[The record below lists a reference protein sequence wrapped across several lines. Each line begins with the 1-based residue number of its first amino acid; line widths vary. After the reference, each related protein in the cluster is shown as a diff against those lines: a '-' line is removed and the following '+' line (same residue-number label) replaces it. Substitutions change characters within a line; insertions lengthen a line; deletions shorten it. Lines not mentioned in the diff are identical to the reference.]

1 MHCFYLHLQS
11 HFYFVS
17 DPFKQKRTSPFF
29 SFLTPTGE
37 AFDSLEPAVKLSF
50 GNISIYSRR
59 LYLQLIYRNFPFGA
73 HKKNDLSLHLVQALE
88 GIPRLQVTEMC
99 PQTAQELA
107 SFSPSLCWFMCK
119 TKRTELI
126 CQTITKTPKMRPDHA
141 NSKHPA
147 GKHNS
152 KGKHFAGN
160 RRP

>member
-1 MHCFYLHLQS
+1 MQCFYLHLQS
-11 HFYFVS
+11 HLYFVS

-99 PQTAQELA
+99 PQTAQENPDFIL
-107 SFSPSLCWFMCK
+107 PLVVLIYVQDK
-119 TKRTELI
+119 ENRTDLSNHYE
-126 CQTITKTPKMRPDHA
+126 
-141 NSKHPA
+141 NSKDA
-147 GKHNS
+147 T
-152 KGKHFAGN
+152 
-160 RRP
+160 

>member
-11 HFYFVS
+11 HLYFVS

-37 AFDSLEPAVKLSF
+37 AFDSLEHAVKLSF

-59 LYLQLIYRNFPFGA
+59 LYLQLIYKNFPFGA

-99 PQTAQELA
+99 PQTAQENPDFIL
-107 SFSPSLCWFMCK
+107 PLVVLIYVQDK
-119 TKRTELI
+119 ENRTDLSNHYE
-126 CQTITKTPKMRPDHA
+126 
-141 NSKHPA
+141 NSKDA
-147 GKHNS
+147 T
-152 KGKHFAGN
+152 
-160 RRP
+160 

>member
-59 LYLQLIYRNFPFGA
+59 LYLQLIYKNFPFGA

-99 PQTAQELA
+99 PQTAQENPDFIL
-107 SFSPSLCWFMCK
+107 PLVVLIYVQDK
-119 TKRTELI
+119 ENRTDLSNHYE
-126 CQTITKTPKMRPDHA
+126 
-141 NSKHPA
+141 NSKDA
-147 GKHNS
+147 T
-152 KGKHFAGN
+152 
-160 RRP
+160 

>member
-1 MHCFYLHLQS
+1 MQCFYLHLQS
-11 HFYFVS
+11 HLYFVS

-59 LYLQLIYRNFPFGA
+59 LYLQLIYKNFPFGA

-99 PQTAQELA
+99 PQTAQENPDFIL
-107 SFSPSLCWFMCK
+107 PLVVLIYVQDK
-119 TKRTELI
+119 ENRTDLSNHYE
-126 CQTITKTPKMRPDHA
+126 
-141 NSKHPA
+141 NSKDA
-147 GKHNS
+147 T
-152 KGKHFAGN
+152 
-160 RRP
+160 

>member
-11 HFYFVS
+11 HLYFVS

-99 PQTAQELA
+99 PQTAQENPDFIL
-107 SFSPSLCWFMCK
+107 PLVVLIYVQDK
-119 TKRTELI
+119 ENRTDLSNHYE
-126 CQTITKTPKMRPDHA
+126 
-141 NSKHPA
+141 NSKDA
-147 GKHNS
+147 T
-152 KGKHFAGN
+152 
-160 RRP
+160 

>member
-11 HFYFVS
+11 HLYFVS

-59 LYLQLIYRNFPFGA
+59 LYLQLIYKNFPFGA

-99 PQTAQELA
+99 PQTAQENPDFIL
-107 SFSPSLCWFMCK
+107 PLVVLIYVQDK
-119 TKRTELI
+119 ENRTDLSNHYE
-126 CQTITKTPKMRPDHA
+126 
-141 NSKHPA
+141 NSKDA
-147 GKHNS
+147 T
-152 KGKHFAGN
+152 
-160 RRP
+160 

>member
-1 MHCFYLHLQS
+1 MYCFYLHLQS
-11 HFYFVS
+11 HLYFVS

-99 PQTAQELA
+99 PQTAQENPDFIL
-107 SFSPSLCWFMCK
+107 PLVVLIYVQDK
-119 TKRTELI
+119 ENRTDLSNHYE
-126 CQTITKTPKMRPDHA
+126 
-141 NSKHPA
+141 NSKDA
-147 GKHNS
+147 T
-152 KGKHFAGN
+152 
-160 RRP
+160 